1 MVEAASTL
9 NRERDNVFLIYTTK
23 PNMGFTTCWNTFAL
37 WWHQAGFKKNTFTLL
52 LIYKH
57 SREFVSSPD
66 ATSVIKRTATPLI
79 KTPFQSTP
87 RRLLA
92 FSNSKRKPKERTEK
106 QPCGPV
112 LFPPLQEGSL
122 TPNRKQ
128 LLQRFQL
135 GILEYRTPI
144 QSSGGNWLCC

>member
-9 NRERDNVFLIYTTK
+9 NWERDNVFLIYTTK
-23 PNMGFTTCWNTFAL
+23 PNVGFTTCWKHFCLVVTPS
-37 WWHQAGFKKNTFTLL
+37 WFKNKNKTLL

-57 SREFVSSPD
+57 SRGFVSSSD
-66 ATSVIKRTATPLI
+66 AT
-79 KTPFQSTP
+79 
-87 RRLLA
+87 LLPKELLHHLSKLLFKVPCA
-92 FSNSKRKPKERTEK
+92 ACSLSLNSKRKPKERTEK
-106 QPCGPV
+106 QPCSPV

-135 GILEYRTPI
+135 GILEYRTPT